1 MTWPIEDVQGYAA
14 AELILHRCRTAGPA
28 LGGGR
33 PIIEGK
39 ETHVGTETVF
49 ANAKL
54 ADGTL
59 NDIVVQDGRITA
71 IRPAGSD
78 ASAANVV
85 DINGALLAPSFVEG
99 HIHLDTSFY
108 GDKWIPHKRCTNGF
122 DVHERVAFQAE
133 NMAVA
138 APMDERARNQ
148 LDLCVSNGA
157 LQMRSHVMVDG
168 SVGLKSLETILKV
181 REDYTD
187 IIDIQLVAFPQ
198 SGILKSS
205 GTPELMDEA
214 IAMGADL
221 VGGLDPLS
229 FDRDIKGHLD
239 VVFGIAERRGVDVDI
254 HLHDAGTLG
263 AMTIEEICARTTA
276 LGMQGHVA
284 VSHAYGLGDLAPE
297 AAEKIAM
304 LIAKSGV
311 SIMTNAPG
319 NHNFPPVTLLRAA
332 GVNVF
337 SGSDNIRDSWW
348 PFGDGDM
355 LRRAEIIAYRS
366 GFFSDAELSAA
377 FDVVT
382 SGGAKALR
390 LEGYGIAVGA
400 KADFVTLAAEHVPEA
415 VVAVPKPRRVFKE
428 GRLVAENGSVIR

>member
-1 MTWPIEDVQGYAA
+1 MEI
-14 AELILHRCRTAGPA
+14 
-28 LGGGR
+28 
-33 PIIEGK
+33 
-39 ETHVGTETVF
+39 VF
-49 ANAKL
+49 TNAKL
-54 ADGTL
+54 ADGML

-78 ASAANVV
+78 ANAANVV
-85 DINGALLAPSFVEG
+85 DIDGATLVPSFVDG

-108 GDKWIPHKRCTNGF
+108 GDKWIPHKSCTNGF
-122 DVHERVAFQAE
+122 DVHERVAFQAQ

-148 LDLCVSNGA
+148 LDLCISNGT

-198 SGILKSS
+198 SGILKSP

-254 HLHDAGTLG
+254 HLHDAATLG
-263 AMTIEEICARTTA
+263 TMTIEEICARTTA

-297 AAEKIAM
+297 AAKKIAT

-319 NHNFPPVTLLRAA
+319 NHNFPPVALLRAA

-337 SGSDNIRDSWW
+337 SGNDNIRDSWW

-366 GFFSDAELSAA
+366 GFFTDEELNAA

-415 VVAVPKPRRVFKE
+415 VVAIPKPRRVFKE

>member
-1 MTWPIEDVQGYAA
+1 
-14 AELILHRCRTAGPA
+14 
-28 LGGGR
+28 
-33 PIIEGK
+33 
-39 ETHVGTETVF
+39 VGTETVF

-85 DINGALLAPSFVEG
+85 DINGALLVSSFVEG

-108 GDKWIPHKRCTNGF
+108 GDKWIPHRPCTNGF

-148 LDLCVSNGA
+148 LDLCISNGA

-198 SGILKSS
+198 SGILKSP

-297 AAEKIAM
+297 AAKKIAI

-319 NHNFPPVTLLRAA
+319 NHNFPPVALLRAA

-390 LEGYGIAVGA
+390 LEGYGITVGA

>member
-1 MTWPIEDVQGYAA
+1 M
-14 AELILHRCRTAGPA
+14 
-28 LGGGR
+28 GR
-33 PIIEGK
+33 
-39 ETHVGTETVF
+39 ETVF

-71 IRPAGSD
+71 IEPTGSD
-78 ASAANVV
+78 TRTANVV
-85 DINGALLAPSFVEG
+85 DINEALLVPSFVEG

-108 GDKWIPHKRCTNGF
+108 GDRWIPHKPCTNGF

-148 LDLCVSNGA
+148 LDLCISNGA

-198 SGILKSS
+198 SGILKSP

-297 AAEKIAM
+297 AAKRIAI

-319 NHNFPPVTLLRAA
+319 NQNFPPVTLLRAA

-415 VVAVPKPRRVFKE
+415 VVAVPKPRCVFKQ